1 MPYKDP
7 EKQKEAQRRHYA
19 ANSGKYIESSRRAR
33 DRKREL
39 MKELK
44 SGPCVDCGVSYPY
57 YVMHFDHIGTDKVA
71 DVSKLLTLKAWQ
83 TVLDEIA
90 KCELVCANC
99 HAERTHQR
107 DSYYTR

>member
-7 EKQKEAQRRHYA
+7 EAQKEAQRRHYESNKENYA
-19 ANSGKYIESSRRAR
+19 ESSKAARAR
-33 DRKREL
+33 RRER

-44 SGPCVDCGVSYPY
+44 DKPCTDCGIAYPY
-57 YVMHFDHIGTDKVA
+57 YVMQFDHIGTDKVA
-71 DVSKLLTLKAWQ
+71 GVARLAQLKSWQ

-99 HAERTHQR
+99 HAERTFQR
-107 DSYYTR
+107 LGFEE